1 MNGIAQELTSFGQSE
16 KALEIRV
23 VFNFNGKIE
32 GIGGLILDIACWPSF
47 VFAPVFSENET
58 SGLGTHCADARQL
71 QRPGPS
77 AQCFLNL
84 PAFLVPESNFYH
96 HQNCLADVGWKVVP
110 SRDHPF

>member
-58 SGLGTHCADARQL
+58 SGLGTRCADARQL

-84 PAFLVPESNFYH
+84 PAVRL
-96 HQNCLADVGWKVVP
+96 
-110 SRDHPF
+110 